1 MSWKIRVAEI
11 TATEHEKEKRMKR
24 NYDSPRD
31 LRDKIKSTNIH
42 VTGVPEGRERERK
55 DLRKYLKR

>member
-42 VTGVPEGRERERK
+42 VTGVPEGRERGRA
-55 DLRKYLKR
+55 